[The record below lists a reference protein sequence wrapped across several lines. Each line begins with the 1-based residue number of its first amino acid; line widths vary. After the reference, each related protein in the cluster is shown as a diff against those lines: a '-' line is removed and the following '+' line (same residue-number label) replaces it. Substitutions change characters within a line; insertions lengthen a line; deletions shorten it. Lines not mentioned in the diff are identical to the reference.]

1 MREILSRL
9 FTRSPFGQLNE
20 HMKKIQECC
29 DLVIPMFDSLV
40 AGDHERVTELAK
52 QTYKLEHEA
61 DIIKNT
67 IRDHLPKSIFMPV
80 DRSDVLN
87 FLKEQDAIADAVEDI
102 AVLLTIRTL
111 KVPEQ
116 LQAEIKTYIEKS
128 LQACRA
134 AGRIT
139 DELSKLME
147 VGLRGPEAERVLE
160 MINTV
165 GEMEWQADMV
175 QQNLVKRMFTI
186 EKELDPTSILFWMM
200 IFNTIGELANHAENT
215 GDLLRMMISK
225 G

>member
-1 MREILSRL
+1 MRDILSRL

-29 DLVIPMFDSLV
+29 DLVMPMFEALV
-40 AGDHERVTELAK
+40 AGDHEKVAELAK
-52 QTYKLEHEA
+52 KTYKLEHEA
-61 DIIKNT
+61 DTIKNT

-111 KVPEQ
+111 KVPEE
-116 LQAEIKTYIEKS
+116 LQTGVKTYIQKS
-128 LQACRA
+128 LEACRA
-134 AGRIT
+134 AGKIT
-139 DELSKLME
+139 DKLSELME
-147 VGLRGPEAERVLE
+147 VGLRGPEVERVLE
-160 MINTV
+160 MINTL
-165 GEMEWQADMV
+165 GQLEWEADMV
-175 QQNLVKRMFTI
+175 QQKLVKKMFTI
-186 EKELDPTSILFWMM
+186 EEKMDPTSIMFWMM
-200 IFNTIGELANHAENT
+200 IFHAIGELANHAENS